1 LRLAPRPKRRVK
13 MVRLSGMVLAAG
25 LLAAQSVCAT
35 GQRYRETTLHERCT
49 RDRCVYNDR
58 HGNRVGAVERL
69 APNRLRITDTRGNT
83 LAKVSKS
90 NGTVNVE
97 SPYGRR

>member
-1 LRLAPRPKRRVK
+1 MIK
-13 MVRLSGMVLAAG
+13 LSGMVLAAG
-25 LLAAQSVCAT
+25 LLAAHSVCAT
-35 GQRYRETTLHERCT
+35 GQSYRETNLHERCT

-69 APNRLRITDTRGNT
+69 EPNRLRVTDLRGNT

-90 NGTVNVE
+90 NGTVHVE
-97 SPYGRR
+97 SPHGRR